1 MATRLNII
9 LTFLSHYKYLIVIV
23 GGLLVV
29 GVLDENSY
37 LKLWKYHDEISKLK
51 DEINRY
57 KKQDELSTR
66 RLHMLEKDPRGVER
80 IARERYMMKTD
91 DEDIFV
97 LSTDKQPEDDN
108 KDENSF
114 LEGDD
119 AE

>member
-9 LTFLSHYKYLIVIV
+9 LTFLSHYKYMIVIV

-97 LSTDKQPEDDN
+97 LSTDKQP
-108 KDENSF
+108 
-114 LEGDD
+114 GRRQ
-119 AE
+119 